1 MTDSVAPLPTVSGSP
16 QFLEKGKPSAFQR
29 PTLGHVVCLGELFD
43 ERKNQFLGI
52 QLYKDK
58 AFKNTVTITDSKSTD
73 LTLSRSNSIK
83 DKSNVLGINAS
94 LSLDVL
100 AGLVTP
106 SGSASYLR
114 APTTN
119 SQERSWAMALK
130 VRTGERRLRFAE
142 LPDSEAVEAV
152 KEGYPDATHFVS
164 AITYGGAVVI
174 SMTERSSN
182 LTEERNLRLE
192 LEQLKAAI
200 SLCKGDAVADAKV
213 NFKSLDDKLDLKVRF
228 TCTCRSRTV

>member
-1 MTDSVAPLPTVSGSP
+1 MKGSPHRTAHSITMTDSVAPLPTVSGSP

-142 LPDSEAVEAV
+142 LPDSE
-152 KEGYPDATHFVS
+152 G
-164 AITYGGAVVI
+164 
-174 SMTERSSN
+174 RS
-182 LTEERNLRLE
+182 
-192 LEQLKAAI
+192 
-200 SLCKGDAVADAKV
+200 
-213 NFKSLDDKLDLKVRF
+213 
-228 TCTCRSRTV
+228 CRY